1 MCDTTTYLFDPLSA
15 SSNVC
20 WKCGWRCRGH
30 PKLASIKAFNAIICC
45 CNVWFWRKK
54 TSVNSEIIL
63 QHNVV
68 FAIKQND
75 EFRDTHWFIRRE
87 QCSPGFRAWNFHI
100 GPDIQRYVAAWSLW
114 GKMTQIVLT
123 VIWTHCRK
131 QCISVHH
138 CYLQHHD
145 VHLAHIT
152 WAWEQWTRKLNLGG
166 LLIAKAKGDVY

>member
-20 WKCGWRCRGH
+20 RKCGWRCRGH

-45 CNVWFWRKK
+45 YNVWFWKK

-68 FAIKQND
+68 YLLSSKMSLGILIDLSA
-75 EFRDTHWFIRRE
+75 E

-131 QCISVHH
+131 QCTLLSTAS
-138 CYLQHHD
+138 CPFGTY
-145 VHLAHIT
+145 HLGMRT
-152 WAWEQWTRKLNLGG
+152 VNKKT
-166 LLIAKAKGDVY
+166 